1 MIPVSLFEANHY
13 RDFINSKITTYFKVR
28 GYRTRLAKA
37 AGFSPSFL
45 SQVMHETV
53 ELTPEHAIR
62 LAQFWEMNETETE
75 YFMLLVDHGRAGSIT
90 LRNHIK
96 SRMDKMKSELSESG
110 YLVAQTTS
118 SVFANTMSAH
128 A

>member
-1 MIPVSLFEANHY
+1 MNSVSLFEANHY
-13 RDFINSKITTYFKVR
+13 RDFINAKITTYFKVR

-75 YFMLLVDHGRAGSIT
+75 YFMLLVDHGRAGSII

-96 SRMDKMKSELSESG
+96 SRMEKMKAEVSKLG
-110 YLVAQTTS
+110 YAVGQSNS
-118 SVFANTMSAH
+118 SMFAHSMSAQ

>member
-1 MIPVSLFEANHY
+1 MNSVSLFEANHY
-13 RDFINSKITTYFKVR
+13 RDFINAKITTYFKVR

-90 LRNHIK
+90 LRTHIK
-96 SRMDKMKSELSESG
+96 SRMEKMKSELSKHG
-110 YLVAQTTS
+110 YAVGQSNS
-118 SVFANTMSAH
+118 SMFSHSMSAQ